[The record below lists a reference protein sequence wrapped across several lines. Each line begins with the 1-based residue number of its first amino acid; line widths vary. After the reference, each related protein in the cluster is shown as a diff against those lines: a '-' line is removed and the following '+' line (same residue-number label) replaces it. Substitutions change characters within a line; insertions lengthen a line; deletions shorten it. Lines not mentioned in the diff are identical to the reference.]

1 MPTELNFVSI
11 DGFSIAKNRKNRNS
25 LKKRFSR
32 RTKIARITQTVR
44 LRSQRPLSLAAAA
57 TTTTGTIT
65 NTTINYISQKV
76 NFRILPS
83 FTQVPRINLKF
94 RKKKRIFSFNCLH
107 NPLEMS

>member
-44 LRSQRPLSLAAAA
+44 LRSQRPLSLAAA